1 MTGSELKA
9 LRNGARMSV
18 RELARKLDVNIATI
32 YGWESGHYPVPG
44 KREAQ
49 CLRIFGK
56 IQNEAAQEQAP
67 GVPADPGPKGVVLA
81 PESLDA
87 IRKILRNGIGKARL
101 DEESQSA
108 IRALVREELQEVVGT
123 LAAEIVRVGRTLESK
138 LDPLRLTPEVIAS
151 AREGDRYRGRCQ
163 EVLTGRSW

>member
-1 MTGSELKA
+1 MTGPELKA

-18 RELARKLDVNIATI
+18 KDLARKLDVNIATI
-32 YGWESGHYPVPG
+32 YGWEAGRYPVPS

-49 CLRIFGK
+49 CLRIFG
-56 IQNEAAQEQAP
+56 IAQEEPSQVQAS
-67 GVPADPGPKGVVLA
+67 GAPAHSGPSKALLA
-81 PESLDA
+81 PESLEE
-87 IRKILRNGIGKARL
+87 IRKTLRNEIGKARL
-101 DEESQSA
+101 DEESLSA

-123 LAAEIVRVGRTLESK
+123 LAAEIVRVGRMLESK

>member
-18 RELARKLDVNIATI
+18 RELAKKLDVSIATI
-32 YGWESGHYPVPG
+32 YGWESGHYPVPS

-49 CLRIFGK
+49 CLRIFGIVRK
-56 IQNEAAQEQAP
+56 ESVQDKTSGNSQ
-67 GVPADPGPKGVVLA
+67 
-81 PESLDA
+81 ESLEKVV
-87 IRKILRNGIGKARL
+87 RKVLREEIGKAVHN
-101 DEESQSA
+101 EESLGA
-108 IRALVREELQEVVGT
+108 IRSMIREELQD
-123 LAAEIVRVGRTLESK
+123 IGRTLEAEIVK
-138 LDPLRLTPEVIAS
+138 VGLALETKHDTIRLTPEVSAS